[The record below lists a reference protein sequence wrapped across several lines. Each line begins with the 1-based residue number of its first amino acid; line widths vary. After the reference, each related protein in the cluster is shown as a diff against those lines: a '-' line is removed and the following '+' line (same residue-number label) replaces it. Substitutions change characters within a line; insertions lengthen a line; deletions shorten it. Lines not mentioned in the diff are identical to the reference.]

1 MQVELIEGAIEGA
14 VGVDE
19 AAAESVEAVA
29 AVEIIVLKASED
41 EDLISAVKIHV
52 EIADEI
58 VFAQSVV
65 IVVGI
70 VDGVILRGE
79 ITAEIDEGA
88 LIGWD
93 VWIGE
98 KARVGLKLLQLLNL
112 ILLLGEACHVVA
124 LSGRNAFSSK
134 PAIGVGVSG
143 REVNWTHNFVQLFH
157 VLLICQI

>member
-98 KARVGLKLLQLLNL
+98 KARVGLK
-112 ILLLGEACHVVA
+112 
-124 LSGRNAFSSK
+124 
-134 PAIGVGVSG
+134 
-143 REVNWTHNFVQLFH
+143 
-157 VLLICQI
+157 